1 MTRARL
7 RRTQHGMERR
17 KLDDSEIRRA
27 LEDLPGWTFAA
38 GKLHRELR
46 FEGFA
51 GAFGF
56 MTTMALVSEAMNH
69 HPEWSNVY
77 DRVTIDL
84 TTHDAGGVTA
94 FDLAW
99 ARKAEHSIK

>member
-17 KLDDSEIRRA
+17 RLDDSEIRRA

>member
-51 GAFGF
+51 GAYGF
-56 MTTMALVSEAMNH
+56 M
-69 HPEWSNVY
+69 
-77 DRVTIDL
+77 
-84 TTHDAGGVTA
+84 
-94 FDLAW
+94 
-99 ARKAEHSIK
+99 KA